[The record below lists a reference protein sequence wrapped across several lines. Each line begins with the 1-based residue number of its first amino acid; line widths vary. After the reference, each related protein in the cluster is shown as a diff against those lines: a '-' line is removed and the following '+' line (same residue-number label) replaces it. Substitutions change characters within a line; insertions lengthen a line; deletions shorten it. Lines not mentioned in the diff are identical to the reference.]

1 MSKLSQIY
9 HSTPK
14 LCMHCNLSLPY
25 VKRYNK
31 FCGSSCAATYNN
43 LHSSPDRKRGPTPSV
58 VGTTKNERDR
68 EKARLKRWT
77 INIAGPY
84 SKIYAN
90 SCSTCG
96 KVSLQSSYKK
106 FCNEHSDN
114 YSHAQRAKYWFT
126 FSLSDY
132 PDLFDFTLLRNYG
145 MRSAS
150 NPYGVVRDHRVSV
163 ADSIKHNYDPYY
175 IKHPINCELM
185 LHTDNCKKYTHSSI
199 SYTQLKQLVDEYELS
214 KFGALTRN

>member
-1 MSKLSQIY
+1 MNNSSQTY
-9 HSTPK
+9 HSNPK
-14 LCMHCNLSLPY
+14 LCKQCRSLLPY
-25 VKRYNK
+25 EKRCNK

-43 LHSSPDRKRGPTPSV
+43 LHSSPDRKRGPEAS
-58 VGTTKNERDR
+58 GISAK
-68 EKARLKRWT
+68 EKAKLKRWT

-84 SKIYAN
+84 SKIYTN

-114 YSHAQRAKYWFT
+114 YSHEKRAKYWFS

-132 PDLFDFTLLRNYG
+132 PDLFDYTLLRKYG

-150 NPYGVVRDHRVSV
+150 NPNGVVRDHRVSV
-163 ADSIKHNYDPYY
+163 ADSIKNNYDPYY
-175 IKHPINCELM
+175 IKHPLNCELM
-185 LHTDNCKKYTHSSI
+185 LHTDNCRKHSRS
-199 SYTQLKQLVDEYELS
+199 SLTFVQLKELVDKYELS
-214 KFGALTRN
+214 KIGALTRN